1 MEYSDKKGK
10 YNELRV
16 EISDNKERYLHF
28 LWNSFEIMY
37 IQI

>member
-28 LWNSFEIMY
+28 FVE
-37 IQI
+37 

>member
-10 YNELRV
+10 YNELQV

-28 LWNSFEIMY
+28 FVE
-37 IQI
+37 